1 MLMGKSREV
10 LQLVKHFWFF
20 TAKQYCSFL
29 LQLQWMGTFFKMC
42 LETLEPKQIS
52 RGYLDPF
59 QRRNINLT
67 RMRCNDPS
75 ASVALL

>member
-42 LETLEPKQIS
+42 LETLEPKLIS
-52 RGYLDPF
+52 RGYLGC
-59 QRRNINLT
+59 T
-67 RMRCNDPS
+67 RCNDPS
-75 ASVALL
+75 ASAALL